1 MANGAQSISV
11 LLCVSLVFSSMG
23 LDGCK
28 KEAASGASAPVA
40 TYAAPTPDQL
50 YQLVAPIALFPDN
63 LLAQVLAASTFPD
76 QVTAAWNYLQQNQ
89 GLKGPQ
95 LMQSVDGQSW
105 DNSVKGLTQFP
116 DVLQQMSG
124 NLSWTSSLGDAY
136 FNSPQNVMNAVQV
149 MRQRAYQAG
158 NLKNTPQQNVAVQ
171 NQAPSSAPVQSSAEV
186 QQVASEGGQITVVQ
200 APPQTIVIQPSQAD
214 VVYVPQYNP
223 TVVYGAPVAP
233 YPGYSTAAMVTT
245 GLISF
250 GVGMMVGAA
259 MSGGCCGWGY
269 NSWGCGWNNSS
280 VTYNKNTYIS
290 TSNTFTNRSN
300 YNRNN
305 ANYGGGNRPS
315 QLPNRAGGAGG
326 LGGVGGAGG
335 VGGRGGVGGAGGA
348 GGVGGRGGVGGVGGA
363 GGNRGGDFGSSPK
376 FDQNRNQ
383 AGFRDQGLGNRG
395 NAGGGA
401 ARPSQQPTFG
411 GRNQAAGGNQAG
423 GRNQAAAQPRASA
436 NDRQPVRGYGD
447 GGNRAGN
454 NGLGNYS
461 QGGNAR
467 ANSSRG
473 QQSVNNGGSNRGGN
487 NAAARSGGGGAN
499 RGGGGRSGG
508 GSNRGGGR
516 R

>member
-76 QVTAAWNYLQQNQ
+76 QVTAAWNYLQQNP

-116 DVLQQMSG
+116 DVLQQMYD

-200 APPQTIVIQPSQAD
+200 APPQTIVIQPSQPD

-269 NSWGCGWNNSS
+269 NSWGCGWNNAS

-315 QLPNRAGGAGG
+315 QLPNR
-326 LGGVGGAGG
+326 GV
-335 VGGRGGVGGAGGA
+335 GGA

-363 GGNRGGDFGSSPK
+363 GRNRGGDFGSSPK

-383 AGFRDQGLGNRG
+383 AAFRDQGRGDQSVGNQGRGNQGLGNRG

-401 ARPSQQPTFG
+401 ARLSQQPTF
-411 GRNQAAGGNQAG
+411 G

-447 GGNRAGN
+447 GGNRGGN

-473 QQSVNNGGSNRGGN
+473 Q
-487 NAAARSGGGGAN
+487 
-499 RGGGGRSGG
+499 
-508 GSNRGGGR
+508 
-516 R
+516 

>member
-11 LLCVSLVFSSMG
+11 LLCVSLVFSPMG

-28 KEAASGASAPVA
+28 KDSTPGAAASGATAPVA

-50 YQLVAPIALFPDN
+50 YQLVAPIALFPDS

-76 QVTAAWNYLQQNQ
+76 QVTAAWNYLQQNP

-124 NLSWTSSLGDAY
+124 SLSWTSSLGDAY

-158 NLKNTPQQNVAVQ
+158 NLKNTPQQNVTVQ

-186 QQVASEGGQITVVQ
+186 QQVASEGGQTTVVQ
-200 APPQTIVIQPSQAD
+200 APPQTIVIQPSQPD

-245 GLISF
+245 GLVSF

-259 MSGGCCGWGY
+259 ISGGCCGWGY
-269 NSWGCGWNNSS
+269 NSWGCGWNNAS
-280 VTYNKNTYIS
+280 VTYNRNTYVS

-305 ANYGGGNRPS
+305 VNRPS
-315 QLPNRAGGAGG
+315 QLPSRAGGAGG

-335 VGGRGGVGGAGGA
+335 VGV
-348 GGVGGRGGVGGVGGA
+348 GGVGGRGGVGGP
-363 GGNRGGDFGSSPK
+363 GGNRGGDFGSTPK

-383 AGFRDQGLGNRG
+383 AAFRDQGRGNQGVGNRG

-401 ARPSQQPTFG
+401 ARPSQQPNFG
-411 GRNQAAGGNQAG
+411 GRNQAAG

-436 NDRQPVRGYGD
+436 NNRQPVRGYGD
-447 GGNRAGN
+447 GGNRGGN

-473 QQSVNNGGSNRGGN
+473 QQSFNNGGGNRGGN
-487 NAAARSGGGGAN
+487 NAAARGGGGGAN

-508 GSNRGGGR
+508 GASHGGR
-516 R
+516 RR

>member
-1 MANGAQSISV
+1 MIGTMMATDKKLLSLILSLTITLGTWPLESCKESSKPVVTRNGQ
-11 LLCVSLVFSSMG
+11 
-23 LDGCK
+23 
-28 KEAASGASAPVA
+28 PVA
-40 TYAAPTPDQL
+40 TDAVPTADEL

-116 DVLQQMSG
+116 DVLQQMSD

-158 NLKNTPQQNVAVQ
+158 NLKDTPQQNVAVQ
-171 NQAPSSAPVQSSAEV
+171 NQAPSSAPVQSSAEA
-186 QQVASEGGQITVVQ
+186 QKGGSEGGQVTVVQ
-200 APPQTIVIQPSQAD
+200 APPQTIVIQPSQPD

-233 YPGYSTAAMVTT
+233 YPGYSTAAVVTT

-269 NSWGCGWNNSS
+269 NSWGCGWNNAS

-290 TSNTFTNRSN
+290 TSNTFANRSN

-305 ANYGGGNRPS
+305 ANYSGGNRPS
-315 QLPNRAGGAGG
+315 QLPARAGGAGG
-326 LGGVGGAGG
+326 VGGVGGAGGVGGVGGAGG
-335 VGGRGGVGGAGGA
+335 VGGRGGVGGAGG
-348 GGVGGRGGVGGVGGA
+348 
-363 GGNRGGDFGSSPK
+363 NRGGDFGSTPK
-376 FDQNRNQ
+376 FDQSRNQ
-383 AGFRDQGLGNRG
+383 AAFRDQGRGDQGVGNRG
-395 NAGGGA
+395 NAGGSA
-401 ARPSQQPTFG
+401 ARPAQQPNFN
-411 GRNQAAGGNQAG
+411 GRNQAG
-423 GRNQAAAQPRASA
+423 GRNQPSAQARASTT
-436 NDRQPVRGYGD
+436 DRQAVRGYGD
-447 GGNRAGN
+447 GGNRGGN

-467 ANSSRG
+467 ADSSRG
-473 QQSVNNGGSNRGGN
+473 QQSLNNTGSNRGGGGGGAN
-487 NAAARSGGGGAN
+487 RGGGGGAN
-499 RGGGGRSGG
+499 RGGGGRSA
-508 GSNRGGGR
+508 NRGGGGR

>member
-28 KEAASGASAPVA
+28 KEAAPGATAPVA

-89 GLKGPQ
+89 SLKGPQ

-186 QQVASEGGQITVVQ
+186 QQVASEGGQTTTVQ
-200 APPQTIVIQPSQAD
+200 APPQTIVIQPSQPD

-233 YPGYSTAAMVTT
+233 YPGYSTAAVVTT
-245 GLISF
+245 GIISF

-259 MSGGCCGWGY
+259 MSGGWGY
-269 NSWGCGWNNSS
+269 NSWGCGWNSGS
-280 VTYNKNTYIS
+280 VNYNHNTYIS
-290 TSNTFTNRSN
+290 NSNTFTNRSN

-335 VGGRGGVGGAGGA
+335 VGGRGGVGGAGG
-348 GGVGGRGGVGGVGGA
+348 V

-383 AGFRDQGLGNRG
+383 AGFRDQGRGDQGLGNRG

-401 ARPSQQPTFG
+401 
-411 GRNQAAGGNQAG
+411 
-423 GRNQAAAQPRASA
+423 
-436 NDRQPVRGYGD
+436 
-447 GGNRAGN
+447 
-454 NGLGNYS
+454 
-461 QGGNAR
+461 
-467 ANSSRG
+467 
-473 QQSVNNGGSNRGGN
+473 
-487 NAAARSGGGGAN
+487 
-499 RGGGGRSGG
+499 
-508 GSNRGGGR
+508 
-516 R
+516 

>member
-11 LLCVSLVFSSMG
+11 LLCVSLVFSTMG

-76 QVTAAWNYLQQNQ
+76 QVTAAWNYLQQNP

-116 DVLQQMSG
+116 DVLQQMSD

-186 QQVASEGGQITVVQ
+186 QQVASEGGQVTVVQ
-200 APPQTIVIQPSQAD
+200 APPQTIVIQPSQPD

-223 TVVYGAPVAP
+223 TVVYGAPVAA

-269 NSWGCGWNNSS
+269 NSWGCGWNNAS
-280 VTYNKNTYIS
+280 VTYNKNTYVS
-290 TSNTFTNRSN
+290 TSNTVTNRSN

-315 QLPNRAGGAGG
+315 QLPNRAGGAAG

-335 VGGRGGVGGAGGA
+335 VGGRGGVGGVGGAGGVGGRGGVGGVGGA

-376 FDQNRNQ
+376 FDPNRNQ
-383 AGFRDQGLGNRG
+383 AGFRDQGRGNQSVGNQGRGDQGLGNRG
-395 NAGGGA
+395 NAGGA

-411 GRNQAAGGNQAG
+411 GRNQAAGGN
-423 GRNQAAAQPRASA
+423 
-436 NDRQPVRGYGD
+436 
-447 GGNRAGN
+447 
-454 NGLGNYS
+454 
-461 QGGNAR
+461 
-467 ANSSRG
+467 
-473 QQSVNNGGSNRGGN
+473 
-487 NAAARSGGGGAN
+487 
-499 RGGGGRSGG
+499 
-508 GSNRGGGR
+508 
-516 R
+516 